1 MQMRTARRVLQYH
14 RFSAQGFGGREGR
27 QGGFVEAAQDEL
39 ALAGVG
45 DDVAHGVDAG
55 HAGGKGG
62 GVHHQLFAL
71 HGQAPIGNRA
81 QAG

>member
-1 MQMRTARRVLQYH
+1 MQMRTARRVLQHH
-14 RFSAQGFGGREGR
+14 RLAAQSLSSRKGR
-27 QGGFVEAAQDEL
+27 QGGFVKAAQDEL

-55 HAGGKGG
+55 RAGAEGG
-62 GVHHQLFAL
+62 GVYHQLFAF

-81 QAG
+81 QPG